1 VVDSSSF
8 GLKRAKIAPLR
19 LNAHHEPIA
28 FRLPGSAADP
38 AWELEL
44 DTAAENPTIPAGR
57 TFDAGARFELQGR
70 SVAVL
75 RQPMAE

>member
-1 VVDSSSF
+1 VLLLV
-8 GLKRAKIAPLR
+8 
-19 LNAHHEPIA
+19 LNAHHEPIE
-28 FRLPGSAADP
+28 FTLPGSAADP

-57 TFDAGARFELQGR
+57 KFDAGARFEPQGR
-70 SVAVL
+70 SLALL